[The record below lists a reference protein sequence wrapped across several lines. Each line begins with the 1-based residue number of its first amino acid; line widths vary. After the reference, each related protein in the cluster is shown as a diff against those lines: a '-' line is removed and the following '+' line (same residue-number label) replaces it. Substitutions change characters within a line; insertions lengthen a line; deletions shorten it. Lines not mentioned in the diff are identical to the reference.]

1 MPRFFLHICNRDIQ
15 ATDDEGRDFPDLD
28 AARAAAIEGI
38 RSILADEIL
47 SGTIDLRGEI
57 RIADEYGYRLATVS
71 YSEALQIR
79 Q

>member
-1 MPRFFLHICNRDIQ
+1 MPRFFLDICNTDIQ
-15 ATDDEGRDFPDLD
+15 ATDDEGRELPDLD

-47 SGTIDLRGEI
+47 SGAIDLRGEI
-57 RIADEYGYRLATVS
+57 RIADEFGYRLATVS

-79 Q
+79 R